1 MTSEL
6 PHCSRGE
13 IWLLD
18 WNPRRG
24 SEPGVRAGLRLA
36 LTRGSKGGPREQS
49 EQAVPPYEAGG
60 FRPGIIVQS
69 DLGNHAIG
77 ARTTIMVPLTTQG
90 RAYAFYVPVPKA
102 KENGLPADSW
112 ANATQVF
119 TVDKSRLAKRLGK
132 ATPAQMKALAVV
144 VTAVFDL

>member
-1 MTSEL
+1 MKGQL
-6 PHCSRGE
+6 PQCCRGE

-24 SEPGVRAGLRLA
+24 STQGEPRW
-36 LTRGSKGGPREQS
+36 
-49 EQAVPPYEAGG
+49 
-60 FRPGIIVQS
+60 GIIIQS
-69 DLGNHAIG
+69 DLGNHATG
-77 ARTTIMVPLTTQG
+77 ARTTVVVPLTTQG
-90 RAYAFYVPVPKA
+90 RAYAFYVHVPQG

-132 ATPAQMKALAVV
+132 ATPAQMKALVQALAAVLD
-144 VTAVFDL
+144 F